1 MIAPAHPS
9 PPVLTHRDR
18 IAHLLERDIVAGI
31 FPPGHR
37 LVERELTVR
46 FGVSSIPVREALQD
60 LEGRGLVTRRPNCGY
75 SVIELSLEE
84 LRSICQLRRILEP
97 EVVRWTTLRL
107 TEEGAALLREQHQR
121 FAAAAAANDVSGFFH
136 EDLQF
141 HRLIWDLSGNRYAAR
156 ALHAA
161 LGSLFSANISQAHRR
176 GDLDFDTEV
185 RKHEILLNQI
195 LSGDAEAAAATLL
208 SIADYFERTLPSS

>member
-1 MIAPAHPS
+1 MIVPAPPI

-18 IAHLLERDIVAGI
+18 IAQVLERDIVTGL

-37 LVERELTVR
+37 LVERELTLR

-75 SVIELSLEE
+75 SVVELSVAE
-84 LRSICQLRRILEP
+84 LRAICQLRRILEP
-97 EVVRWTTLRL
+97 EVVRWTTERL
-107 TEEGAALLREQHQR
+107 TGEGAALLREQHAR
-121 FAAAAAANDVSGFFH
+121 FAAAAAADQVSDFFH

-141 HRLIWDLSGNRYAAR
+141 HRLIWDLSGNRFAAR

-161 LGSLFSANISQAHRR
+161 LGSLFSANISQARR
-176 GDLDFDTEV
+176 QGQIDLQVEV
-185 RKHEILLNQI
+185 RKHEVLLNQI
-195 LSGDAEAAAATLL
+195 LNGDADAAAATLL
-208 SIADYFERTLPSS
+208 SIADYFERTLPPV